1 MADCLS
7 SLPVS
12 YDSFGGAALLQPPC
26 KYPLYSQETI
36 KPFLSVYSNCVSPKS
51 TPLLI
56 SRKRELSR
64 VILKIKERQMATVGY
79 LVVLLNPFTAR
90 VSYGDIKVIVTSESV
105 DEILWCYHS
114 NETSSAVLS
123 RGTNYI

>member
-1 MADCLS
+1 MAGCLS

-12 YDSFGGAALLQPPC
+12 YGSFGDAALLQPPC
-26 KYPLYSQETI
+26 KYPLYSQGII
-36 KPFLSVYSNCVSPKS
+36 KPFLSVYSNCFSPKS

-79 LVVLLNPFTAR
+79 LVVLLN
-90 VSYGDIKVIVTSESV
+90 
-105 DEILWCYHS
+105 
-114 NETSSAVLS
+114 
-123 RGTNYI
+123 